1 MSSNITRHFAT
12 LGSRQVHYRRAG
24 DGPPVILLHQSP
36 MSSRELAPMMRRLS
50 ASHTVIAPDMP
61 GYGASDPFL
70 AKSVSMDMLAG
81 NLAELMDE
89 LGIPVAAFYGFHTG
103 ASLATAFARRYP
115 QRVVV
120 AIAEGLLCLDE
131 STRQELLANYL
142 HPFVPQWDGAHLAWL
157 WSRIKDQSVFFP
169 WYTRT
174 EHSRLSMDGAAPAVL
189 AVNALDWLR
198 SGNHYMRCYAAALGY
213 QPALDLPHIG
223 TPHYIVGRQ
232 GDPIAQQMQQWPTL
246 GANFH
251 LQLYGSGSELEAA
264 VEAIFQQYSARAH
277 APAVVPSRPL
287 PSGMWQDYVDSHGQ
301 QLRIAR
307 AGGSDQPLAIVQH
320 GAQGSLQ
327 SCAELITGL
336 AQRRSVL
343 AIELPG
349 HGETESLADADL
361 CIDNLTQL
369 LRGALQTLG
378 VTGGDLLGMGVG
390 AALQVELLRVQALKA
405 NSLSLINVIDV
416 TADPALQSQ
425 LFDSYR
431 PIEHDSW
438 GGFLLRAWHQAR
450 DHLLFFPWYE
460 RRRAYAAAGMP
471 MLDNAVLQ
479 RRMVDLLLSGG
490 SGNALCQAELHYPLS
505 ERLTALSLAPTF
517 AAPVWESRYVHTQRL
532 AAASGQ
538 FVALPREWHGA
549 GAALLQAGA
558 D

>member
-1 MSSNITRHFAT
+1 
-12 LGSRQVHYRRAG
+12 
-24 DGPPVILLHQSP
+24 
-36 MSSRELAPMMRRLS
+36 MSSRELVPMMRRLS

-70 AKSVSMDMLAG
+70 ETSVSTDSVSTDSVSMDMLAD
-81 NLAELMDE
+81 NLAAFMDE
-89 LGIPVAAFYGFHTG
+89 LGIPAAAFYGFHTG
-103 ASLATAFARRYP
+103 ASVATAFARRHP

-131 STRQELLANYL
+131 STRRELLASYL

-157 WSRIKDQSVFFP
+157 WSRIKDQSIFFP

-174 EHSRLSMDGAAPAVL
+174 EHSRLSMDGAPPAVL

-198 SGNHYMRCYAAALGY
+198 SGNNYTRCYAAALGY
-213 QPALDLPHIG
+213 QPTLDLPNIG
-223 TPHYIVGRQ
+223 TPHYIVGRK
-232 GDPIAQQMQQWPTL
+232 GDPIAQQMQQWPAL

-251 LQLYGSGSELEAA
+251 LQLYGSGSELEDA
-264 VEAIFQQYSARAH
+264 VDAIFQQYSARVH
-277 APAVVPSRPL
+277 APAVVPPKPL
-287 PSGMWQDYVDSHGQ
+287 ANGLWQDYVESNGQ

-307 AGGSDQPLAIVQH
+307 AGHSDQPLAIVQH

-327 SCAELITGL
+327 SCAELIAGL
-336 AQRRSVL
+336 AQQRSVL

-349 HGETESLADADL
+349 HGETEPLPDADL
-361 CIDNLTQL
+361 NIDNLTQL

-378 VTGGDLLGMGVG
+378 VTGGDLLGIGVG
-390 AALQVELLRVQALKA
+390 VALQVELLRARAIKA
-405 NSLSLINVIDV
+405 DSLSLINAIDV
-416 TADPALQSQ
+416 TVDPALQSQ
-425 LFDSYR
+425 LFDSYQ

-438 GGFLLRAWHQAR
+438 GGFLLQAWHQAR

-479 RRMVDLLLSGG
+479 RRMVDLLLSGS

-505 ERLTALSLAPTF
+505 KRLSALSVTPKF
-517 AAPVWESRYVHTQRL
+517 AAPVWEPRYAHTQRL
-532 AAASGQ
+532 AAAHGQ
-538 FVALPREWHGA
+538 FVALPREWRGA
-549 GAALLQAGA
+549 GKALLQAGA
-558 D
+558 E